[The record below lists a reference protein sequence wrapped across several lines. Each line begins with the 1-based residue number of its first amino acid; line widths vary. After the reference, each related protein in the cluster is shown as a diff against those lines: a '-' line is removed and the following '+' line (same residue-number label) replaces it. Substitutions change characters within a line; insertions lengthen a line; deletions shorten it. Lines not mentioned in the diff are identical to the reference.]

1 MADYYPLIAKA
12 VTGLEKSTGEARRAL
27 YDRARTALLAQLR
40 GVEPAL
46 TEQEITRER
55 LALEEAVRKVEAEAA
70 RRSRNDPPPPTRP
83 EPRQEPRAEPRQEPR
98 AEPRQEPR
106 AEQPVE
112 PPPRAAAPP
121 RPESS
126 PRYDPRT
133 PRPAPA
139 VRPEVAHPDDHDDD
153 RAETEETRPAVPL
166 SAASARPAP
175 EPRQVPRRPG
185 AGEAPRAE
193 RPRWSPGGGPSLSD
207 KGLKGFRDV
216 VAETETLG
224 SATAQ
229 AAKNVRAYQAA
240 TSAEF
245 DRVEPRSEMRQ
256 EPRVE
261 PRQEP
266 RLEPRPEPRL
276 DSRAEMRAEA
286 RGEPRLEPEPARPSS
301 RRPSPRDAE
310 KLLGREPVAEP
321 SRGREM
327 REPRRGRDAEPPRVS
342 ARRPE
347 PPLPP
352 PLDEPG
358 EPPVDDTDYDF
369 DTAVPP
375 EYPTRAPSS
384 MVRQEDVRAR
394 APAPP
399 RAPRAERAPERK
411 PDRKAERKP
420 VARAVPGAPRAWK
433 KVVVLS
439 ITVLLVLAVVGVAV
453 WKGPG
458 IWAAIRSTPNVGRTT
473 DQTSPDSGGRTKIA
487 ERAPSAPLGAGDG
500 AMVAQKVV
508 LYEEDQANPSGKQ
521 FVGSAVWR
529 TDRVPPGPGQRP
541 EVAVRADI
549 EIPEQKI
556 AIRWSLRRNDDKSLP
571 ASHTVEIM
579 FTLPAD
585 FPHGG
590 ISNIPGVL
598 MKQGETTRGVPLNG
612 VAVKVTTNFFLIG
625 LSSVDA
631 DMQRN
636 IQLLKERSWFD
647 IPVVYGDGK
656 RAIIAIEKGTPGERA
671 FTDAF
676 AAWGQ

>member
-83 EPRQEPRAEPRQEPR
+83 EPRAEPRQEPR
-98 AEPRQEPR
+98 AEPS
-106 AEQPVE
+106 VE
-112 PPPRAAAPP
+112 PPPRSATPS

-126 PRYDPRT
+126 PRYDLRT

-139 VRPEVAHPDDHDDD
+139 VRPDVARPDDHDDD
-153 RAETEETRPAVPL
+153 RLEAEEARPAVPL

-245 DRVEPRSEMRQ
+245 DRAEPRAELRQ
-256 EPRVE
+256 EPRV
-261 PRQEP
+261 EP

-286 RGEPRLEPEPARPSS
+286 RGEPRLEPEPVRPSS

-342 ARRPE
+342 ARRQE
-347 PPLPP
+347 PPPPPP
-352 PLDEPG
+352 PLDEPD
-358 EPPVDDTDYDF
+358 EPPIEDADYDF

-375 EYPTRAPSS
+375 EYSTRPPSS

-411 PDRKAERKP
+411 PDRKADRKQ
-420 VARAVPGAPRAWK
+420 ASKAPGLPRAPRAWK
-433 KVVVLS
+433 KVVLMS
-439 ITVLLVLAVVGVAV
+439 ITVLLVLAVVAVAI

-458 IWAAIRSTPNVGRTT
+458 IIAAIRSTPNIGRTT
-473 DQTSPDSGGRTKIA
+473 DQTSPDSGARTKIA

-529 TDRVPPGPGQRP
+529 TDRVPPGPGQKP

-549 EIPEQKI
+549 EIPELKI
-556 AIRWSLRRNDDKSLP
+556 GIRWSLRRNDDKSLP

-590 ISNIPGVL
+590 IANIPGVL

-612 VAVKVTTNFFLIG
+612 VAVKVTTNFFLVG

-647 IPVVYGDGK
+647 IPVVYGDQK